1 MEFKIRFGAAKISNV
16 KANSERN
23 VPDPQ
28 DNWSNSSKYP

>member
-1 MEFKIRFGAAKISNV
+1 MDFKIRFGAAKISNV

-28 DNWSNSSKYP
+28 DN